1 MTKITDGCRLPG
13 QPKYYPGL
21 LWWVLSL
28 WWQNEEFFPTSQ
40 RTVDKIIQQR
50 GWMERPY
57 HGNDES
63 DKSDLTRLLSCLFC
77 QNNLLPQPPHTQTDT
92 NLKTKLKTE
101 DTTIK
106 LIPQNCCPWTLSI
119 LLYYSVPLWTQPL
132 IEYTLIAGSPHTDL
146 TFVKLIVNFQLLE
159 H

>member
-1 MTKITDGCRLPG
+1 
-13 QPKYYPGL
+13 
-21 LWWVLSL
+21 
-28 WWQNEEFFPTSQ
+28 
-40 RTVDKIIQQR
+40 
-50 GWMERPY
+50 MERPY

-106 LIPQNCCPWTLSI
+106 LIRK
-119 LLYYSVPLWTQPL
+119 
-132 IEYTLIAGSPHTDL
+132 IAGLGRCLSRCIIL
-146 TFVKLIVNFQLLE
+146 CTFEANY
-159 H
+159 